1 MIPDYRP
8 CYIPITCSWVRIR
21 TIISR
26 FVYLIRCVSN
36 LSLTLDYATGWIL
49 DLRIQ
54 FLSQLLHFL
63 ILIVVDRLEDM
74 INFLRLA
81 LRISSPIVLWSI
93 TNSLSYLPNFVVI
106 LVFTKAHLVQVVLQ
120 RLESYHHYRYV
131 VHRLLFRSF
140 FKDFISSFA
149 TNGV

>member
-81 LRISSPIVLWSI
+81 LRISSPIVL
-93 TNSLSYLPNFVVI
+93 
-106 LVFTKAHLVQVVLQ
+106 
-120 RLESYHHYRYV
+120 
-131 VHRLLFRSF
+131 
-140 FKDFISSFA
+140 
-149 TNGV
+149 